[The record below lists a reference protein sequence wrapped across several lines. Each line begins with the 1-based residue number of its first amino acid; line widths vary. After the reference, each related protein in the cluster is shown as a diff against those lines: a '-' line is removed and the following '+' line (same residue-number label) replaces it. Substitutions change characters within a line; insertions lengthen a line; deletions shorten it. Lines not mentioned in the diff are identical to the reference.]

1 MYGPLLLAYCNARF
15 PATKK
20 EPAKHHFYVA
30 HPSLEANVTTTGT
43 TSSVSLAWGAVTGA
57 TSYKV
62 YRGTA
67 AGLESVFYTTTTN
80 SFTDTGAASTVG
92 TVPTVNTTA
101 TATPGFTIT
110 FSDVT
115 SDAGTRYQTATHNM
129 TRCFCSVAHKNP
141 RAPAGEPVPTLAG
154 RDGPPVEMP

>member
-1 MYGPLLLAYCNARF
+1 M
-15 PATKK
+15 
-20 EPAKHHFYVA
+20 
-30 HPSLEANVTTTGT
+30 